1 MGFARQEREFSCI
14 SHGVFLMAS
23 FLFQNRAKNCIFFF
37 GEKKF
42 SSEEDMGDESESFS
56 SNRDDFCLS
65 FKRCLKCQGVCGKPF
80 ALCLKCFKVSNLH
93 CRFSFLQD
101 RYYIHGTRTLAT
113 RQCISYRGLTQ
124 PDLTIL
130 LYLT

>member
-1 MGFARQEREFSCI
+1 
-14 SHGVFLMAS
+14 MAS
-23 FLFQNRAKNCIFFF
+23 FLFQNRTKIGNFFF
-37 GEKKF
+37 DEKEF
-42 SSEEDMGDESESFS
+42 CSEEYMGDESDSFS
-56 SNRDDFCLS
+56 SNKDYDFSGLS
-65 FKRCLKCQGVCGKPF
+65 FKRCIKCQGVCAKPF